1 MILDKM
7 NKNNENEPQKM
18 CPQVVEFIEKMP
30 IVFISDN
37 QKVNIVNNINEV
49 KKNNLG
55 LINNSWIISIN
66 EDFI

>member
-1 MILDKM
+1 
-7 NKNNENEPQKM
+7 M

-49 KKNNLG
+49 KDYKIQNDEPKKNL
-55 LINNSWIISIN
+55 
-66 EDFI
+66 F

>member
-37 QKVNIVNNINEV
+37 QKVNILNNINEV
-49 KKNNLG
+49 KYYKIKNNKKKKNL
-55 LINNSWIISIN
+55 
-66 EDFI
+66 F

>member
-1 MILDKM
+1 MILDKI

-49 KKNNLG
+49 KDYKIQNDEPKKNL
-55 LINNSWIISIN
+55 
-66 EDFI
+66 F